1 MRASQIGGETLE
13 ARVLAGVM
21 GTPTDRGDAVGEQP
35 EKPVPQVNCTKEK
48 STMYLLDQK
57 TVGIVLLVLLGMLV
71 IVKQLAT
78 GSMIE
83 MPTGSR
89 LLRLTNSF
97 NLFFLLVVNPLAA
110 ILLITGDAGA
120 IDPTHMVITSPWLA
134 PALEIAGLVLTV
146 VGYLLMAWAL
156 ICLGRRY
163 QLGGNAP
170 RQTDQLTIVGPYK
183 LVRHPMYSAVLCI
196 SLGLACLLQSWAF
209 LAVFVI
215 YLVLLGALI
224 PVEEAGLQQ
233 AYGEPYSEY
242 QHKVRKLVPLVY

>member
-1 MRASQIGGETLE
+1 
-13 ARVLAGVM
+13 
-21 GTPTDRGDAVGEQP
+21 
-35 EKPVPQVNCTKEK
+35 
-48 STMYLLDQK
+48 MYLIDQK
-57 TVGIVLLVLLGMLV
+57 TVGIVLLVLLGALV

-78 GSMIE
+78 GSIIE

-89 LLRLTNSF
+89 LLRITNSF

-110 ILLITGDAGA
+110 ILLITGNVGT
-120 IDPTHMVITSPWLA
+120 IDPTHMAVTAPWLA
-134 PALEIAGLVLTV
+134 QLLEIAGLALTV
-146 VGYLLMAWAL
+146 IGYLFMAWAL

-215 YLVLLGALI
+215 YLVLLSALV
-224 PVEEAGLQQ
+224 PVEEDGLQQ
-233 AYGEPYSEY
+233 AYGEPYRAY
-242 QHKVRKLVPLVY
+242 RQNVRKLIPLVY